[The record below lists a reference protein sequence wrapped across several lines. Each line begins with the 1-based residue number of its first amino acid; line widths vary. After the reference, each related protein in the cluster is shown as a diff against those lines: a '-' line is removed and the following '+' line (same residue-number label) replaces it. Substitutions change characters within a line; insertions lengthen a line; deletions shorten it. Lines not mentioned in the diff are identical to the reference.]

1 MNLRLKLLT
10 AFMALVI
17 VPLCILGVIIFLVT
31 FRSIETKHSQQ
42 AEYALKAI
50 SYSITNVFDNIDSV
64 TDTGIA
70 RGVFQGSLSSSE
82 PDAHNLTDADQLTLN
97 ANQRHFRS
105 LLYSHPSIDF
115 AFLYQFTGEQPTH
128 SRVITIFNKE
138 NFETLP
144 YEQFM
149 AHPLYQ
155 QVMQRNGMPIWIA
168 PYEYP
173 ELTGSGHVFTQIRLI
188 KELSKL
194 QRIGILFVQI
204 KNWEFEDIFKNLK
217 LGSSMQTTRYML
229 VNDKGMILYDDEG
242 QLNGRD
248 IQQFIDPPVAWAPT
262 YQSFKETF
270 DGQESLISIYPMPD
284 TPWRLVSVISWSY
297 LSSEIVTFARWFMA
311 IVFLC
316 LLAAMVFSL
325 VFMNRIT
332 GTIGKI
338 VRFMRKVEDGEL
350 GVRVEENGSGELR
363 LLEQGFNNQMNK
375 IHALF
380 DQVKREQQQKAAAE
394 LRLLQAQIKPHFLFN
409 TLESINVLAVQN
421 EGRKVSQ
428 MVLRLARILRISI
441 QDADEIPLQLEI
453 EHLRSYL
460 DIQKFR
466 FGDLFNYTID
476 IPDNLLSAKVLKLT
490 LQPLVENSLQHGF
503 DGIAYPGKLTVT
515 ARAEGGRLLLTVNDD
530 GNGMTAQQLQALH
543 YAPSSDE
550 APNAVSPAH
559 PERRG
564 LGLRSVA
571 DRLRYQ
577 YGSRYGLFVC
587 SAPGQG
593 TMIRCAIPL
602 QEAGEKLA
610 SVET

>member
-1 MNLRLKLLT
+1 MNLRIKLLT

-17 VPLCILGVIIFLVT
+17 IPLCILGVIIFLVT

-50 SYSITNVFDNIDSV
+50 SYSIANVFDGIDNV

-70 RGVFQGSLSSSE
+70 RGVFQGSLRSDE
-82 PDAHNLTDADQLTLN
+82 PDAHNLTDADQLMLN
-97 ANQRHFRS
+97 ANQRQFRS
-105 LLYSHPSIDF
+105 LLFNHPSIDF
-115 AFLYQFTGEQPTH
+115 AFLYNLTGEREH

-144 YEQFM
+144 YEQFK
-149 AHPLYQ
+149 AHPLYRE
-155 QVMQRNGMPIWIA
+155 VMDRNGMPIWIA

-173 ELTGSGHVFTQIRLI
+173 ELTGSDHVFTQIRLI

-194 QRIGILFVQI
+194 QRVGILFVQI

-229 VNDKGMILYDDEG
+229 VNDKGMILYDDQG
-242 QLNGRD
+242 RLNGRD
-248 IQQFIDPPVAWAPT
+248 IQHFIDPPVAWAPD
-262 YQSFKETF
+262 YQSFKEKF
-270 DGQESLISIYPMPD
+270 DGEESLISIYPMRD

-297 LSSEIVTFARWFMA
+297 LSSEIVTFARWFVA

-350 GVRVEENGSGELR
+350 GVRVEENGGGELL

-428 MVLRLARILRISI
+428 MVLRLASILRISI

-466 FGDLFNYTID
+466 FGDLFEYTID
-476 IPDNLLSAKVLKLT
+476 IPDDLLPYMLLKLT

-503 DGIAYPGKLTVT
+503 DGIAYQGKLSVA
-515 ARAEGGRLLLTVNDD
+515 ARAEGSRLILTVTDD
-530 GNGMTAQQLQALH
+530 GIGMTGQQLQALH
-543 YAPSSDE
+543 YVPSVDE
-550 APNAVSPAH
+550 SPGEASSTR

-587 SAPGQG
+587 SVPGQG
-593 TMIRCAIPL
+593 TIIRCVIPK
-602 QEAGEKLA
+602 QEAGEEIG